1 MPTPFRF
8 IRFRVILLTLG
19 LLAQGYLFVRFRET
33 VRDLPRDRFLR
44 RLFWP
49 AVVVLGLFFAL
60 NAYLLFQPVAWVDP
74 PSLVQAFLLYPSA
87 VWTFGAIFS
96 ALLLLIARLLGTI
109 PRAVLRGGPT
119 DRLSRRRFLQ
129 AGAAGLVTAPLAVS
143 AYGAVVASHKARLEE
158 IHLPLGL
165 PLRIVQ
171 LTDIHAGLYM
181 NREEMRGYADR
192 ANALQPD
199 LFVLTGDY
207 ITNSVAF
214 LPECLEAMAR
224 VKARYGSFAT
234 YGNHEHWFTDINRV
248 RPVFDRIGIPVLN
261 NAHRVIRTDRG
272 AFVLAGIDDLASGFP
287 DLDRALEGRDPTLP
301 VILLSHHPEIF
312 PDAARRGIR
321 LTLSGHWHG
330 GQVTLRLPGRTL
342 SLAHMRTPY
351 PEGLYRINTSHLYV
365 SRGIG
370 TTFTPVRLSAPPE
383 ITLFQLT

>member
-1 MPTPFRF
+1 M
-8 IRFRVILLTLG
+8 RFRVILLTLG
-19 LLAQGYLFVRFRET
+19 LLAQGYLFVRFRQT
-33 VRDLPRDRFLR
+33 IRALPRDRFLR

-49 AVVVLGLFFAL
+49 AVIVLGLFFAL
-60 NAYLLFQPVAWVDP
+60 NAYLLFQPVSWADP
-74 PSLVQAFLLYPSA
+74 PSLVQVFLLYPSA

-96 ALLLLIARLLGTI
+96 ALFLLMAQLLGTI
-109 PRAVLRGGPT
+109 PRAVLRSVPT

-143 AYGAVVASHKARLEE
+143 AYGAVVASRKVRLEE
-158 IHLPLGL
+158 IRLPLGV
-165 PLRIVQ
+165 PLRMVQ

-192 ANALQPD
+192 VNALQPD

-207 ITNSVAF
+207 ISNSVAF
-214 LPECLEAMAR
+214 LPECLEEMAR
-224 VKARYGSFAT
+224 VKARYGTFAT
-234 YGNHEHWFTDINRV
+234 YGNHEHWFTDIGQV
-248 RPVFDRIGIPVLN
+248 RPVFERIGIPILN

-312 PDAARRGIR
+312 PDAARHGIQ

-330 GQVTLRLPGRTL
+330 GQIVLRLPGRNL

-351 PEGLYRINTSHLYV
+351 PEGLFRINASHLYV

-370 TTFTPVRLSAPPE
+370 TTFTPVRLNAPPE

>member
-1 MPTPFRF
+1 MPRPFRF
-8 IRFRVILLTLG
+8 MRFRVILLTLG
-19 LLAQGYLFVRFRET
+19 LLAQGYLFVRFRQT
-33 VRDLPRDRFLR
+33 IRALPRDRFLR

-49 AVVVLGLFFAL
+49 AVIVLGLFFAL
-60 NAYLLFQPVAWVDP
+60 NAYLLFQPVSWADP
-74 PSLVQAFLLYPSA
+74 PSLVQVFLLYPSA

-96 ALLLLIARLLGTI
+96 ALFLLMAQLLGTI
-109 PRAVLRGGPT
+109 PRAVLRSVPT

-143 AYGAVVASHKARLEE
+143 AYGAVVASRKVRLEE
-158 IHLPLGL
+158 IRLPLGV
-165 PLRIVQ
+165 PLRMVQ

-192 ANALQPD
+192 VNALQPD

-207 ITNSVAF
+207 ISNSVAF
-214 LPECLEAMAR
+214 LPECLEEMAR
-224 VKARYGSFAT
+224 VKARYGTFAT
-234 YGNHEHWFTDINRV
+234 YGNHEHWFTDIGQV
-248 RPVFDRIGIPVLN
+248 RPVFERIGIPILN

-312 PDAARRGIR
+312 PDAARHGIQ

-330 GQVTLRLPGRTL
+330 GQIVLRLPGRNL

-351 PEGLYRINTSHLYV
+351 PEGLFRINASHLYV

-370 TTFTPVRLSAPPE
+370 TTFTPVRLNAPPE